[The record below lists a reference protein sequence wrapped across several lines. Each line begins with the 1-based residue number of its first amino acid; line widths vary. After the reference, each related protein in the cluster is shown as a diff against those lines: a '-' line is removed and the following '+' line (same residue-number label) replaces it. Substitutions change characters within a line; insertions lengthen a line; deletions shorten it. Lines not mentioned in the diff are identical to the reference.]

1 MLIEVEYAE
10 KLAARRKE
18 VQEIL
23 DQMDSKAISTNNN
36 GRDLLEGLRKFQSCV
51 QAWSFGFLPQEEET
65 KLQAE
70 EHLRLVQ
77 ARFLGLYSS
86 CLIGLNS

>member
-10 KLAARRKE
+10 KLTARRKE
-18 VQEIL
+18 IQEIL

-36 GRDLLEGLRKFQSCV
+36 GRDLLEG
-51 QAWSFGFLPQEEET
+51 WSFGFLCQEEET